1 MNFKELEQTAKAYIA
16 KDQLEEAIS
25 LMSAYFKEE
34 SSVNEILLQS
44 GRYHSLKKDQLNGT
58 VDYTTIQ
65 TAFNQLRASMLTFLE
80 KHQPTIHADSNSNDK
95 NDGKTMEEELKLSH
109 ARISILW
116 LLQDNQGDAKGL
128 TVSQIHHLAK
138 TKNRKFIALALQELA
153 KHGLVERERF
163 NNTTYWCLTE
173 KGDQL
178 ADKFKESSIWTV
190 DGGTV
195 DGRR

>member
-1 MNFKELEQTAKAYIA
+1 MNFKELEQTAKSYIA

-65 TAFNQLRASMLTFLE
+65 TSFNQLRASMLTFLE
-80 KHQPTIHADSNSNDK
+80 KHQPTIHSESSSIDK
-95 NDGKTMEEELKLSH
+95 KTMEEELKLSH

-116 LLQDNQGDAKGL
+116 LLQDNQGNTKGL

-138 TKNRKFIALALQELA
+138 TQNRKFIALALQELA
-153 KHGLVERERF
+153 KNGLVERERL

-178 ADKFKESSIWTV
+178 ADKFKESSIWS
-190 DGGTV
+190 DGGAV
-195 DGRR
+195 VR